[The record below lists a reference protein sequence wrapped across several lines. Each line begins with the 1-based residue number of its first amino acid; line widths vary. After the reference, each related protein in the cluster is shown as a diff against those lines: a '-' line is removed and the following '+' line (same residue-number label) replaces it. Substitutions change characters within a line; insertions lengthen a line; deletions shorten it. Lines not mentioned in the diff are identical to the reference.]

1 MSRKSI
7 LAIAVA
13 ALGMST
19 LVATEASAR
28 FGGGGLGGGGAR
40 AASVGHAGGIS
51 RGGNF
56 SRATFHP
63 THLTTGR
70 VTGRTFRTGR
80 VTSIRRAVLR
90 PPIYVLHH
98 PHHHHWWWTWCRF
111 HHHYRCGGYPWIDV
125 GGVDAAPAVLD
136 APQAVAATPVA
147 ATCTNDCDY
156 FLNNEPGCYM
166 AKRAFS
172 TPQGE
177 ELRCVKICDP
187 PEADDT
193 AK

>member
-7 LAIAVA
+7 LAIAAVA

-28 FGGGGLGGGGAR
+28 FGGGLGGGGH
-40 AASVGHAGGIS
+40 AASVGHGAGMNH
-51 RGGNF
+51 GGNV
-56 SRATFHP
+56 SRAAFQP
-63 THLTTGR
+63 ARLNSGR
-70 VTGRTFRTGR
+70 VTGRTFHPNRT
-80 VTSIRRAVLR
+80 VTNVIPRHPINLR
-90 PPIYVLHH
+90 H
-98 PHHHHWWWTWCRF
+98 PHHHHHQWWTWCRF
-111 HHHYRCGGYPWIDV
+111 HHHHRCGGYPWIDI
-125 GGVDAAPAVLD
+125 GGVDVAPAVLD
-136 APQAVAATPVA
+136 APQAVVATPVA
-147 ATCTNDCDY
+147 ATCANDCDY

-172 TPQGE
+172 TPQGD

-187 PEADDT
+187 AESDQS